1 MRITKVTT
9 RVGDK
14 GFTNLGSNETVSKA
28 NIVIQVLGDLD
39 ELSSSLGLIIVLT
52 KDNIFRKKIKN
63 VQNELFNLGGEIS
76 LGSESKD
83 LLDKDS
89 LIVLDKDIEAI
100 NKNLP
105 PLKEFILPGENEI
118 SARLHF
124 ARAIC
129 RRSERSLVMMM
140 QTNKHKQIWIKYLN
154 RLSDYLF
161 VLARKLVSD
170 EGLHEDMWKKK

>member
-105 PLKEFILPGENEI
+105 PLK
-118 SARLHF
+118 
-124 ARAIC
+124 
-129 RRSERSLVMMM
+129 
-140 QTNKHKQIWIKYLN
+140 
-154 RLSDYLF
+154 
-161 VLARKLVSD
+161 
-170 EGLHEDMWKKK
+170 

>member
-170 EGLHEDMWKKK
+170 EGLHEDMWEKK